1 MLENQ
6 MRFCFYESLRFFLSW
21 DGFLRF
27 VLRAESHVFR
37 YKALYVCR

>member
-1 MLENQ
+1 MNLYV
-6 MRFCFYESLRFFLSW
+6 FSVLGWL
-21 DGFLRF
+21 LRF